1 MANTYTLIQ
10 SVTVGSGGAAS
21 IEFGSIPQTYTDLQV
36 LFSLRGDYDTV
47 VANVRFN
54 GLTTNL
60 SSRLLLGSGS
70 AASSQSDASN
80 IKMQGAIGASSF
92 TASVFANSS
101 LYIPNYAGATN
112 KSVSVDYVSENNATT
127 AWMGLTA
134 GLWSNTSAITQ
145 ITLLSSSGN
154 IVQYSSAS
162 LYGIKN
168 S

>member
-1 MANTYTLIQ
+1 MAVTHKLIET
-10 SVTVGSGGAAS
+10 VTVGSGGAAS
-21 IEFGSIPQTYTDLQV
+21 IVFSSIPQTYTDLQV
-36 LFSLRGDYDTV
+36 LFSLRGDADTV
-47 VANVRFN
+47 VAWVRFN

-80 IKMQGAIGASSF
+80 IKMQGAIGASPF

-101 LYIPNYAGATN
+101 LYIPNYAGSTN
-112 KSVSVDYVSENNATT
+112 KSMSVDYVSENNATT

-134 GLWSNTSAITQ
+134 GLWSSTSAITQ

-154 IVQYSSAS
+154 LVQYSSAS

>member
-1 MANTYTLIQ
+1 MPNTYTLIQ

-47 VANVRFN
+47 VAWVRFN

-70 AASSQSDASN
+70 AASSQSDTSN
-80 IKMQGAIGASSF
+80 IKMQGAIGASTY
-92 TASVFANSS
+92 TASIFANSS

-112 KSVSVDYVSENNATT
+112 KSMSIDYVSENNATA

-154 IVQYSSAS
+154 LVQYSSAS